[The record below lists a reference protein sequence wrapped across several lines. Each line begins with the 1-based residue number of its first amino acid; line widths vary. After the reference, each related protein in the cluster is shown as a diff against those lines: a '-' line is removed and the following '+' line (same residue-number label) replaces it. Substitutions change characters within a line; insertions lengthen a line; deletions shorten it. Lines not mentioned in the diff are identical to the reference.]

1 MNTNN
6 LKIAW
11 RAAWK
16 SKLFTMLNILGLA
29 IGFAGFI
36 LAYAYI
42 HRENS
47 YDKWN
52 PNYDN
57 IYLIGLTDKDNVSD
71 LTPAA
76 LASALKAT
84 IPEIES
90 VGRVARA
97 PFEVPF
103 ISENGMFYIKNW
115 VGADRTIADIFAIQ
129 LGGLSIINSPEKSI
143 GLLSAAVG
151 KKLFPNEKQTA
162 FKAPKT
168 VSLMN
173 EQSGFTENIHGISKP
188 RPLSNFEYDYIGFK
202 DDIAAGKEDGDN
214 PVYQTYILI
223 KPQTKINELT
233 HKINAVYQN
242 HIARQRETK
251 GSTRAEAR
259 IYLDPL
265 KNLHLQPKNGSD
277 TGYKIV
283 WALGI
288 LSSVIL
294 LLACINFANL
304 MLVQA
309 QKRFKEI
316 GLKKVFGVSQ
326 KNLALQFL
334 IEVFVQCLVA
344 AIIACLFISVSWN
357 TMITFF
363 GYDFSSFDFNH
374 IVLFQLGT
382 AVLLTTLISGLYP
395 AYILSGYHPLTII
408 KGNPYRGQN
417 AFTLRNGL
425 LVFQFVIAFFFIS
438 AMLVINRQMDY
449 MEKSDKGFS
458 VDHIVHIK
466 NLTLFNKPAQF
477 ASLKNQMKAI
487 PGIEEATVV
496 TNYPGGPAPSN
507 EAFTY
512 NDKTYPLDHVG
523 VDFGYFETLDMDLLT
538 GRTFST
544 SLLSDTTQSIVINE
558 SAAQG
563 LGIKQPNG
571 EKISICDQT
580 YTIIGI
586 VKDSKMQGFEQ
597 LIKPTAYTLQTKCSY
612 PNHPFKCDILVKVNG
627 HNIRSTLETLENQW
641 SSINKRDGKYFIYD
655 FLDQQYAALY
665 AKQEQLRQA
674 FTAFSILVML
684 VALLGLFSM
693 SAFTINQREKEV
705 SIRKVLGANTRQ
717 ILFLLNKPFIRLI
730 CIAMLIASPLAWWGT
745 VKWLNSFAYRIDL
758 SWGIFMIGAIL
769 TLFLAFVTISY
780 QTIKA
785 SIVNP
790 ADTLRNE

>member
-16 SKLFTMLNILGLA
+16 SKLFTMLNMLGLA

-52 PNYDN
+52 PNYEN
-57 IYLIGLTDKDNVSD
+57 IYLIGLTDEARSSD
-71 LTPAA
+71 ITPAA
-76 LASALKAT
+76 LAPALKAA

-97 PFEVPF
+97 PFEIPF
-103 ISENGMFYIKNW
+103 ISENEMFYVKNW
-115 VGADRTIADIFAIQ
+115 LGADRTIATIFAIN
-129 LGGLSIINSPEKSI
+129 LTGLSIANSSEKSI
-143 GLLSAAVG
+143 GLLSAEVG
-151 KKLFPNEKQTA
+151 KKLFPNEAPAA
-162 FKAPKT
+162 FKTSKM

-173 EQSGFTENIHGISKP
+173 EESGFTENVHGITEP
-188 RPLSNFEYDYIGFK
+188 RLLSNLEYDYIGFRE
-202 DDIAAGKEDGDN
+202 DIAEGKGDGDN
-214 PVYQTYILI
+214 NVYQTYILVKPGINI
-223 KPQTKINELT
+223 KALT
-233 HKINAVYQN
+233 HKINTIYQN
-242 HIARQRETK
+242 NIAKRGEVSR
-251 GSTRAEAR
+251 STRAESI

-265 KNLHLQPKNGSD
+265 ENLHLRPKNGSD

-288 LSSVIL
+288 LSSIIL

-304 MLVQA
+304 MLVQS

-316 GLKKVFGVSQ
+316 GLKKVFGVSR
-326 KNLALQFL
+326 KRLGLQFL
-334 IEVFVQCLVA
+334 IEVFAQCLLSA
-344 AIIACLFISVSWN
+344 GIACFMVNMGWN
-357 TMITFF
+357 AMITFF
-363 GYDFSSFDFNH
+363 GYDFSSFDFNLT
-374 IVLFQLGT
+374 VFGQLGS
-382 AVLLTTLISGLYP
+382 AILLTTLFSGLYP
-395 AYILSGYHPLTII
+395 AYILSGYHPITIF
-408 KGNPYRGQN
+408 KGNLYNGHGT
-417 AFTLRNGL
+417 FTLRNAL
-425 LVFQFVIAFFFIS
+425 LAFQFIIAFVFIS
-438 AMLVINRQMDY
+438 AMLVINRQMNY
-449 MEKSDKGFS
+449 MEKSDKGFN

-477 ASLKNQMKAI
+477 TTLRNQMKAI
-487 PGIEEATVV
+487 PGIEEVTVV

-507 EAFTY
+507 EEFTY
-512 NDKTYPLDHVG
+512 IDKAYALDHIG
-523 VDFGYFETLDMDLLT
+523 VDFGYFETLDMDLLA

-544 SLLSDTTQSIVINE
+544 SLQSDTTQSIVINE
-558 SAAQG
+558 SAARR
-563 LGIKQPNG
+563 LGINQLNG
-571 EKISICDQT
+571 EKIRICDQN
-580 YTIIGI
+580 YTLIGI

-597 LIKPTAYTLQTKCSY
+597 LVKPTAYTLQTKCSY
-612 PNHPFKCDILVKVNG
+612 PNHPFKSDILVKVNG
-627 HNIRSTLETLENQW
+627 SSIRSTLQMLEKQW
-641 SSINKRDGKYFIYD
+641 PSINKLDGKYFIYD

-674 FTAFSILVML
+674 FTAFSTLIML

-693 SAFTINQREKEV
+693 SAFAINLREKEV

-717 ILFLLNKPFIRLI
+717 ILLLLNKPFIQLV
-730 CIAMLIASPLAWWGT
+730 CIAMLIATPLAWWGT
-745 VKWLNSFAYRIDL
+745 ARWLDSFAYRIHL
-758 SWGIFMIGAIL
+758 SWVIFIVGAAL
-769 TLFLAFVTISY
+769 TLFLAFITISY
-780 QTIKA
+780 QAIKA